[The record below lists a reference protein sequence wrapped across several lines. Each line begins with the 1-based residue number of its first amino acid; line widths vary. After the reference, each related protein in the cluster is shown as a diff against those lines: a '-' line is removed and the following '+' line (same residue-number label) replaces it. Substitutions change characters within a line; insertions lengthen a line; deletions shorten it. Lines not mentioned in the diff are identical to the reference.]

1 MSESFP
7 TSVLYTC
14 EISSFESVLWRLIV
28 KDAEFNALFVDKRK
42 TQKLLTQAWLKFL
55 QFIFLS
61 GIFVFNAFNF
71 FNLVSLPLQ
80 STLINFGG
88 RAMLS
93 SNQINRVS
101 NRTNPTMPKR
111 RWSIYPQFWLVIW
124 FLHVAAFVLNPL
136 ISVYAQFPLK
146 TPLSRHAQTDFS
158 SDWFMNRD
166 LCWLAKRESSVNVS
180 RVLLQILFRKL
191 WQKLCCFF
199 VLTGV
204 LSVSGLSP
212 WQ

>member
-1 MSESFP
+1 MLESSP

-28 KDAEFNALFVDKRK
+28 KDAEFNTLFVDKRK

-55 QFIFLS
+55 RFIFLG

-71 FNLVSLPLQ
+71 FNLVSLLLQ

-124 FLHVAAFVLNPL
+124 FLHVAAFILNPL

-191 WQKLCCFF
+191 WQKLCCSLF
-199 VLTGV
+199 
-204 LSVSGLSP
+204 
-212 WQ
+212 

>member
-1 MSESFP
+1 MAQVPSKHFLKWHLGFQCVE
-7 TSVLYTC
+7 
-14 EISSFESVLWRLIV
+14 
-28 KDAEFNALFVDKRK
+28 LF
-42 TQKLLTQAWLKFL
+42 QSGLTTPA
-55 QFIFLS
+55 
-61 GIFVFNAFNF
+61 
-71 FNLVSLPLQ
+71 
-80 STLINFGG
+80 STLINFGE
-88 RAMLS
+88 RAMFS
-93 SNQINRVS
+93 TNQINRVS

-124 FLHVAAFVLNPL
+124 FLHVAAYILNPL
-136 ISVYAQFPLK
+136 ISVYAQFPLN
-146 TPLSRHAQTDFS
+146 TPLFRHAQTDFS
-158 SDWFMNRD
+158 SDWFLNRD

>member
-1 MSESFP
+1 MAQVPSKHFLKWHLGFQCVE
-7 TSVLYTC
+7 
-14 EISSFESVLWRLIV
+14 
-28 KDAEFNALFVDKRK
+28 LF
-42 TQKLLTQAWLKFL
+42 QSGLTTPA
-55 QFIFLS
+55 
-61 GIFVFNAFNF
+61 
-71 FNLVSLPLQ
+71 
-80 STLINFGG
+80 STLINFGE
-88 RAMLS
+88 RAMFS
-93 SNQINRVS
+93 TNQINRVS

-124 FLHVAAFVLNPL
+124 FLHVAAFILNPL
-136 ISVYAQFPLK
+136 MSVYAQFPLK

-180 RVLLQILFRKL
+180 RVLLQMLMRKL

>member
-1 MSESFP
+1 MSESSP

-28 KDAEFNALFVDKRK
+28 KDAKFNALFVDKRK

-55 QFIFLS
+55 QFIFLG

-88 RAMLS
+88 RAMFS
-93 SNQINRVS
+93 TNQINRVS

-124 FLHVAAFVLNPL
+124 FLHVAAFILNPL

-146 TPLSRHAQTDFS
+146 TPLCRHT
-158 SDWFMNRD
+158 
-166 LCWLAKRESSVNVS
+166 
-180 RVLLQILFRKL
+180 
-191 WQKLCCFF
+191 
-199 VLTGV
+199 
-204 LSVSGLSP
+204 
-212 WQ
+212 

>member
-1 MSESFP
+1 MLESSP

-28 KDAEFNALFVDKRK
+28 KDAEFNTLFVDKRK
-42 TQKLLTQAWLKFL
+42 TQKLLTQAWLKL
-55 QFIFLS
+55 
-61 GIFVFNAFNF
+61 NF

-88 RAMLS
+88 RAMFS
-93 SNQINRVS
+93 TNQINRVS

-136 ISVYAQFPLK
+136 MSVYAQFPLK
-146 TPLSRHAQTDFS
+146 TPLSRHAKTDFS

>member
-1 MSESFP
+1 MVSRIPDSQMTSVVLPMSESFP

-61 GIFVFNAFNF
+61 GIFVFNALNF

-80 STLINFGG
+80 STLINFGE
-88 RAMLS
+88 RAMFS
-93 SNQINRVS
+93 TNQINRVS

-146 TPLSRHAQTDFS
+146 TPLSRHT
-158 SDWFMNRD
+158 
-166 LCWLAKRESSVNVS
+166 
-180 RVLLQILFRKL
+180 
-191 WQKLCCFF
+191 
-199 VLTGV
+199 
-204 LSVSGLSP
+204 
-212 WQ
+212 